1 MPLVLPDSFKK
12 FIGDSSLI
20 EKLDPLAFGKGEENT
35 FVGSFRRLLQATDRD
50 VPYWYL
56 MGICGAA
63 FRLQIHRN
71 SWRMN
76 SPDLICGSILTQHLF
91 HAFAMEYEQIWV
103 CGDRE
108 RMEYAHQK
116 LSESLKNNMPV
127 IGLGMDGKNY
137 HGIVISQQP
146 GGTLLALDY
155 SIPGY
160 PHAVVQKMVW
170 CYHVING
177 TRKQISDRDQ
187 LKQAFS
193 LALELVTEKR
203 MKSFHQGLD
212 AYQYWHDTLV
222 NPQHH
227 NPYDDDWRS
236 KEKNNGNHWIM
247 VSLIDARTAAARF
260 CRECAETIPDIS
272 GTLTDLAVTY
282 ESVIELLQPFITKQI
297 VRPDNKI
304 SLAWPWTLHQRRK
317 QAKALKEAQALEE
330 ATIPHLKSIIAALT

>member
-1 MPLVLPDSFKK
+1 MALTLPDSYKELLGNS
-12 FIGDSSLI
+12 ILI
-20 EKLDPLAFGKGEENT
+20 DNLDPLEFGKGEENT
-35 FVGSFRRLLQATDRD
+35 FVGSFRRLLQSMNRD

-76 SPDLICGSILTQHLF
+76 SPDLICGFTLSPYLF
-91 HAFAMEYEQIWV
+91 HSYGFKYEQIWV

-108 RMEYAHQK
+108 RMTYAHK
-116 LSESLKNNMPV
+116 RLVESLKKNMPV

-137 HGIVISQQP
+137 HGIIIGLRP

-170 CYHVING
+170 CYHVVTG
-177 TRKQISDRDQ
+177 SRRQMDEQEQ
-187 LKQAFS
+187 LRQAFS
-193 LALELVTEKR
+193 LALKLVTEKR
-203 MKSFHQGLD
+203 VKSFHQGLD
-212 AYQYWHDTLV
+212 AYQYWYDTLV

-236 KEKNNGNHWIM
+236 KEKNDGNYWI
-247 VSLIDARTAAARF
+247 LLTLLDARTAGARF
-260 CRECAETIPDIS
+260 CRECAETHA
-272 GTLTDLAVTY
+272 GLAEPLNALAETY
-282 ESVIELLQPFITKQI
+282 ETILELLQPFIKKQI
-297 VRPDNKI
+297 VRPDSKI
-304 SLAWPWTLHQRRK
+304 SRAWPWTLHQRRK
-317 QAKALKEAQALEE
+317 QAKTLKEVQKLEE
-330 ATIPHLKSIIAALT
+330 MTIPHLETLIKALS